1 METVETVETAVSGFG
16 GSLEGSVIGF
26 LLVSSFSFASNEAAR
41 EAEADDDVVDDCVA
55 GTEAGA
61 FTVNGMETGAGAGTV
76 AGAGA

>member
-1 METVETVETAVSGFG
+1 METVETAVSGFG

-41 EAEADDDVVDDCVA
+41 KAEAEADDVVDDCVA